1 MGRSSRKVGKVTS
14 GVLSAII
21 KLIVYILILLIL
33 VRGGIFA
40 YRFGYDIFYA
50 QAMDKPENAK
60 EVTVRIPEGSD
71 AAQAAD
77 ILMDAGLIDNK
88 ISFIIQARFFELKI
102 NPGEYTFSTSE
113 TSRKMLEVLDDG
125 VTKEE

>member
-1 MGRSSRKVGKVTS
+1 MGRGSRKVGKVTS

-50 QAMDKPENAK
+50 QAIDKPENAK
-60 EVTVRIPEGSD
+60 EVTVHIPEGSD
-71 AAQAAD
+71 AAETAD
-77 ILMDAGLIDNK
+77 ILVNAGLIDNK
-88 ISFIIQARFFELKI
+88 ISFIVQARFFELEIK
-102 NPGEYTFSTSE
+102 PGDYTFSTSE
-113 TSRKMLEVLDDG
+113 TSRQMLEILDDG
-125 VTKEE
+125 VIKEE